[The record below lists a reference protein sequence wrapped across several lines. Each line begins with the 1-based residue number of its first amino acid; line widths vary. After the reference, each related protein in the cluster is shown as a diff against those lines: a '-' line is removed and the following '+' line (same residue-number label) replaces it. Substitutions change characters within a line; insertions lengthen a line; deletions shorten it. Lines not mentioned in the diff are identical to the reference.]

1 MLSKNVKYLRK
12 NKGYTFRALAIKC
25 SISTR
30 SIKAIE
36 DGISLNPTIRIVDK
50 LAKEFNVTIDDLL
63 HKDFT
68 KE

>member
-1 MLSKNVKYLRK
+1 M
-12 NKGYTFRALAIKC
+12 
-25 SISTR
+25 